1 MNPRNDEL
9 YQSKQKRDVRANWL
23 RLEGYVV
30 KKYSVRNQQLHP
42 MYVEDLKDTVEGRDR
57 GFGNTVYKTYFAVLY
72 GVRWEPKEEKFT
84 GMQNLADPEVRRDLD
99 DRIRRGLV

>member
-72 GVRWEPKEEKFT
+72 GVRWEEK
-84 GMQNLADPEVRRDLD
+84 PERESQISKHCDSGVMNDMRFGDGPD
-99 DRIRRGLV
+99 Y